1 MTPFK
6 NLSCSLSILH
16 ENKRE
21 MNKGISK
28 GEKNSSF
35 ASFYTIGFLMILWGK
50 VT

>member
-6 NLSCSLSILH
+6 NLSFSLSILH
-16 ENKRE
+16 ENKKE

-28 GEKNSSF
+28 AEKNSSF
-35 ASFYTIGFLMILWGK
+35 AGFLMILWGK